1 MISTKQVKTKQVYS
15 ASKRI
20 FSASIVKP
28 IVASV
33 VILCVD
39 RFYFKNS
46 DLRSNLYFAG
56 SVGAGTFV
64 SSSIAEATRGIIP
77 TNTLIG
83 SLGKNLESRVIEI
96 AAVSGVAY
104 GVNRLVLKNEISS
117 NDMYMKLAAIAIG
130 DVASE
135 IISEAV
141 LRM

>member
-1 MISTKQVKTKQVYS
+1 MCSS
-15 ASKRI
+15 DL
-20 FSASIVKP
+20 
-28 IVASV
+28 
-33 VILCVD
+33 LCID

-64 SSSIAEATRGIIP
+64 SSSIAESTRGMIP
-77 TNTLIG
+77 TNTMIG
-83 SLGKNLESRVIEI
+83 GLGKNIESRVIEI

-117 NDMYMKLAAIAIG
+117 NDMYMKIVSIAVG
-130 DVASE
+130 DVVSE